1 MNSTPIELP
10 EEYRQNLLKLA
21 DYLSKF
27 QAAPERQFDMSVFD
41 PSRKAH
47 STQSTCGSVGCAI
60 GHGPYAGI
68 PKQCRESWIHYW
80 QRVFLPPKH
89 FDCFADET
97 DPWAWCFSEDWVSMD
112 NTAAGAAK
120 RIYWL
125 LDHGVPDDADDQI
138 SGNAPLCY
146 VTEEACPPN

>member
-1 MNSTPIELP
+1 LNSKPIELP

-27 QAAPERQFDMSVFD
+27 QETIERRFDMSSFD
-41 PSRKAH
+41 RSRSPH
-47 STQSTCGSVGCAI
+47 STQPVCGSVGCAI

-68 PKQCRESWIHYW
+68 PKLDGESWIVYW
-80 QRVFLPPKH
+80 QRVFMSPEH
-89 FDCFADET
+89 FDCSDDGT
-97 DPWAWCFSEDWVSMD
+97 DPWSWCFSEEWASID

-125 LDHGVPDDADDQI
+125 LDHGLPYNADDQL

-146 VTEEACPPN
+146 VTEEHVE